1 MLYVFYFISIL
12 CFTSFILFPFYA
24 LCLSFYFIKYALCL
38 LFYFHLMLSVFYF
51 ILFSFYALWILF
63 HVHFMLLKS
72 FILFSFYAQSLSFYF
87 INYALCF
94 SRIFFMIFYTSLN
107 VNLKLK
113 NLFWLDR
120 IKIWLK
126 SCDTYR
132 MYFLVVYYS
141 ILTSDTYRMYFLV
154 VYYTQGYNARKV
166 NCGRVYS
173 VQHIETSSLWAEFV
187 NKNRCIQCLFS
198 IRGG

>member
-1 MLYVFYFISIL
+1 
-12 CFTSFILFPFYA
+12 
-24 LCLSFYFIKYALCL
+24 
-38 LFYFHLMLSVFYF
+38 MLSVFYF

-94 SRIFFMIFYTSLN
+94 SKIFFMIFYTSLN

-126 SCDTYR
+126 SC
-132 MYFLVVYYS
+132 
-141 ILTSDTYRMYFLV
+141 DTYRMYFLV